1 MFLFN
6 NCELGRSIY
15 FKCAIIIYQIKRKKE
30 STNSSSYLMKVFTV
44 YGPYGL
50 EWALILGLYNN
61 IS

>member
-1 MFLFN
+1 M
-6 NCELGRSIY
+6 
-15 FKCAIIIYQIKRKKE
+15 YQIKRKKE

-50 EWALILGLYNN
+50 EWALTLGLYNN